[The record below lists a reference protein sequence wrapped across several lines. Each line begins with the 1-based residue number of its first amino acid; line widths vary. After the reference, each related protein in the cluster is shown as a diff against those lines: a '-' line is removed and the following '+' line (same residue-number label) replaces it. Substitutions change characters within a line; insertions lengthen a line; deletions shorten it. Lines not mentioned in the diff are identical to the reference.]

1 MSNRRFTPKQLRF
14 LELFFSGCKMKD
26 AARAA
31 GYRGASDQALCNTG
45 RKILNKL
52 SKRPMTLFRRAGP
65 REMRIAQLLGNRLD
79 NGTVQQQLK
88 ALKIL
93 ATMLFFI
100 NDSVQY
106 GG

>member
-1 MSNRRFTPKQLRF
+1 LNF
-14 LELFFSGCKMKD
+14 LEYYFMGYRVKD
-26 AARAA
+26 AAKLA

-52 SKRPMTLFRRAGP
+52 SKSPMTLFRRAGP
-65 REMRIAQLLGNRLD
+65 HEMKIAQLLGDRLD

-93 ATMLFFI
+93 ARCYF
-100 NDSVQY
+100 S
-106 GG
+106 